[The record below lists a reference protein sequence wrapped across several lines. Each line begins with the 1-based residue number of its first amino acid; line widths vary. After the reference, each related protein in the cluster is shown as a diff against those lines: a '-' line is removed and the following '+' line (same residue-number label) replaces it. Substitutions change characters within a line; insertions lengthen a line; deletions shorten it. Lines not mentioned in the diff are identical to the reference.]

1 MDSLSLLVLA
11 DFDGTVM
18 FAIFLFSINVLL
30 ASFVLVISSV
40 FFLDESKQLAQ
51 SDHHQVVPIAV

>member
-18 FAIFLFSINVLL
+18 FAIFLFSVDVLL

-40 FFLDESKQLAQ
+40 FFLDESEQLAQ